1 MAQWPPSGLNSF
13 GHPGFEHRVVYEGP
27 RVLKS
32 KYTDGKRTIRVKSSV
47 KRRRVFEHW
56 ECNRDDAKLMKD
68 FFEVYGLSETF
79 TMLVHDPRS
88 GDNFATDE
96 MIATFEIPVDPVQ
109 IGPKWYTVDL
119 EFYEAEL

>member
-1 MAQWPPSGLNSF
+1 MAEWPPADLNSF
-13 GHPGFEHRVVYEGP
+13 RHPGFEHRVVYDGP
-27 RVLKS
+27 LVLKR
-32 KYTDGKRTIRVKSSV
+32 KFADGNRSVRVKWAGH
-47 KRRRVFEHW
+47 RRRVFEHW
-56 ECNRDDAKLMKD
+56 ECNRDDAKLMKE

-79 TMLVHDPRS
+79 TMFVHDPRS

-109 IGPKWYTVDL
+109 VGPQWYTVDI